1 MQPPA
6 YNESMASGTGG
17 IGIGSLIK
25 RYRTEHQ
32 ITQRELAAAAGLS
45 VGTLRDLEQERT
57 RFPRWGTIERLTAVL
72 GLSQIERAELA
83 RARQAGADSLQAYE
97 DDPRGS
103 EAARPMTDHD
113 AVGRRPPM
121 TRLGGVLVEILGPM
135 AAWRDG
141 SRVRLGS
148 ARQRAV
154 LGLLALHA
162 GMTLHREA
170 IIDLLWGDEPPAS
183 AVAQVQRYVSRLR
196 RLLGVA
202 SARTVAVPA
211 SPGTGIAEM
220 VTTVGGCCYR
230 LNAAAEGPGQSNADI
245 SWLRLDLTAFRQMT
259 GQARDMARTDPAGAC
274 DKYEHA
280 LGLWRGDLLADVDL
294 MRDHPAA
301 VEVRRL
307 RADAVLGFADAAL
320 LADAALPADTRSG
333 ARTGTYAA
341 AHAGVYNRVLPPLRW
356 LCAAEPLD
364 ERAHA
369 SLMITLAAAGQQ
381 AAALQV
387 FDGIRHRLASELG
400 ISPGAVLAHARAQVL
415 RGQVTEPRVSG

>member
-1 MQPPA
+1 
-6 YNESMASGTGG
+6 
-17 IGIGSLIK
+17 
-25 RYRTEHQ
+25 
-32 ITQRELAAAAGLS
+32 
-45 VGTLRDLEQERT
+45 
-57 RFPRWGTIERLTAVL
+57 
-72 GLSQIERAELA
+72 
-83 RARQAGADSLQAYE
+83 
-97 DDPRGS
+97 
-103 EAARPMTDHD
+103 
-113 AVGRRPPM
+113 M

-141 SRVRLGS
+141 SRVRLGP

-154 LGLLALHA
+154 LGMLALHA

-183 AVAQVQRYVSRLR
+183 AAAQVQRYVSRLR

-202 SARTVAVPA
+202 PTGTVDVPA
-211 SPGTGIAEM
+211 SQGTGTAEI

-230 LNAAAEGPGQSNADI
+230 LNAAAEGPGQFDAGI
-245 SWLRLDLTAFRQMT
+245 RWLRLDLTAFRQMT
-259 GQARDMARTDPAGAC
+259 GEAQDMARTSPAEAC

-307 RADAVLGFADAAL
+307 RADAVLG
-320 LADAALPADTRSG
+320 LAD
-333 ARTGTYAA
+333 AA

-369 SLMITLAAAGQQ
+369 NLMITLAAAGHQ
-381 AAALQV
+381 AAALRV
-387 FDGIRHRLASELG
+387 FDGIRHRLATELS
-400 ISPGAVLAHARAQVL
+400 ISPGAVLAHARDRVL
-415 RGQVTEPRVSG
+415 RARTTETSG